1 MLPCPHI
8 GTFVEDG
15 CNSKHR
21 QKKYVLRRS
30 TTSKQRYP
38 MWCHVTT
45 VLLRS
50 RSKTAEQEEP
60 HQIGSLLSRAHS
72 HLDSRLVS
80 RLPVITQRR
89 SQKMRSMT
97 VIVKNKAMEALA
109 QARERRGTS
118 TSRSA
123 TGPSWLLRKLLL
135 ERHVKTDTMR
145 VEFLTT
151 TDVDF
156 FTTLLDRHE
165 EAQSRMNAL
174 TPQLFLPVSANVTA
188 PKIAQ
193 AIVRCF

>member
-1 MLPCPHI
+1 
-8 GTFVEDG
+8 
-15 CNSKHR
+15 
-21 QKKYVLRRS
+21 
-30 TTSKQRYP
+30 

-72 HLDSRLVS
+72 QLDSSTFARHHPAAVTEDAL
-80 RLPVITQRR
+80 Q
-89 SQKMRSMT
+89 T
-97 VIVKNKAMEALA
+97 VIVENKAMEALS

-145 VEFLTT
+145 AESLATA
-151 TDVDF
+151 DVDF
-156 FTTLLDRHE
+156 FKTFLDRHE

-193 AIVRCF
+193 ATSGASDSAAHFGTVFTPAVSSAESVSQKHVGVRK